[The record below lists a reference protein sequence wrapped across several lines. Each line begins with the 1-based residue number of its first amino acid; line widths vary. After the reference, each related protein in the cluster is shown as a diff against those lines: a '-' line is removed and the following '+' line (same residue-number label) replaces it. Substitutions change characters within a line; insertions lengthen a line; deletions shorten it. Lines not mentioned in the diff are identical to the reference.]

1 MNNSA
6 FLNDLIFESD
16 HMGTIG
22 SIVMAESRITN
33 NNEFIEYYYEICK
46 TIILLLCIKYFL
58 IHLY

>member
-16 HMGTIG
+16 HMVTIG

-46 TIILLLCIKYFL
+46 TIILLLCIKYF
-58 IHLY
+58 